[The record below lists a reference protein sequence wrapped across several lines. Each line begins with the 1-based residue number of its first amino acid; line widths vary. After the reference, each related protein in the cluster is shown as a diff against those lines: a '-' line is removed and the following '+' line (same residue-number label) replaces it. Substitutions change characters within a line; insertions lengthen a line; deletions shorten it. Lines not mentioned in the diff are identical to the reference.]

1 MTNVQLN
8 SGTNNHESQNRKEVI
23 PINLKQYE
31 LSIYIYNRKNFT
43 YIYKFMKNL
52 FLLIVNGEQLTQV
65 RRQDEENLLARILQR
80 VSLVP
85 SAETIN
91 RAGRREGGEK
101 EEWRGQGVRSFANSK
116 RARTRRARL
125 NIAEIESINFPRSP

>member
-8 SGTNNHESQNRKEVI
+8 SGTNNHEPQNRKEVI

-52 FLLIVNGEQLTQV
+52 FLLIVNGELTQV

-91 RAGRREGGEK
+91 RAGRRGGGEK

>member
-1 MTNVQLN
+1 MTSVQLN
-8 SGTNNHESQNRKEVI
+8 SGTNNHEPQNRKEVI

-52 FLLIVNGEQLTQV
+52 FLLIVNGELTQV

>member
-101 EEWRGQGVRSFANSK
+101 EEWRGTLVREF
-116 RARTRRARL
+116 
-125 NIAEIESINFPRSP
+125 

>member
-8 SGTNNHESQNRKEVI
+8 SGTNNHEPQNRKEVI

-91 RAGRREGGEK
+91 RAGMKGGERK
-101 EEWRGQGVRSFANSK
+101 KNGGGKGYARSRILSG
-116 RARTRRARL
+116 L
-125 NIAEIESINFPRSP
+125 GHDGLD

>member
-43 YIYKFMKNL
+43 YIIYEKFI
-52 FLLIVNGEQLTQV
+52 FIDRGEQLTQV

-91 RAGRREGGEK
+91 HAEKGGERK
-101 EEWRGQGVRSFANSK
+101 KNGGGKGYARSRILSG
-116 RARTRRARL
+116 L
-125 NIAEIESINFPRSP
+125 GHDGLD

>member
-1 MTNVQLN
+1 MTSVQLN
-8 SGTNNHESQNRKEVI
+8 SGTNNHESQRNRKEVI

-52 FLLIVNGEQLTQV
+52 FLLIVNGELTQV

>member
-52 FLLIVNGEQLTQV
+52 FLLIVNGELTQV

>member
-8 SGTNNHESQNRKEVI
+8 SGTNNHEPQNRKEVI

-52 FLLIVNGEQLTQV
+52 FLLIVNGELTQV

>member
-91 RAGRREGGEK
+91 RAGRREGGERK
-101 EEWRGQGVRSFANSK
+101 KNGGGKGYARSRILSG
-116 RARTRRARL
+116 L
-125 NIAEIESINFPRSP
+125 GHDGLD

>member
-1 MTNVQLN
+1 MTSVQLN
-8 SGTNNHESQNRKEVI
+8 SGTNNHESQRNRKEVI

-91 RAGRREGGEK
+91 RAGRREGGERK
-101 EEWRGQGVRSFANSK
+101 KNGGGKGYARSRILSG
-116 RARTRRARL
+116 L
-125 NIAEIESINFPRSP
+125 GHDGLD